1 MNWLDSK
8 LYRHAW
14 WRKWRGLPEPVPLT
28 TTMICNEA
36 LRILSK
42 NASFAFI
49 EREYQDDWCNKG
61 VPRNVEIRR
70 PVAYAPRVK

>member
-8 LYRHAW
+8 LYCHAL

-28 TTMICNEA
+28 TTMIHNEA

-42 NASFAFI
+42 NASFAI
-49 EREYQDDWCNKG
+49 IGREYQDDWCNKG
-61 VPRNVEIRR
+61 VQTIKIRR